1 MNQPENIFSSPTPCT
16 VIFDTCSILKG
27 DEFAFFMKKLI
38 PTNHTIVILN
48 SVIDELQYLAISK
61 TTSTTDCR
69 VEALRALAELQ
80 VLTKIGIISVEG
92 DSGCHQQA
100 DFSILKYISVRRF
113 DSQKLVVVT
122 QDRQLAEDILKLNK
136 TSTLPTLPPVSV
148 YRIGKDGKQIQ
159 ILDDNC
165 QKSNTNDILFKRFGI
180 A

>member
-1 MNQPENIFSSPTPCT
+1 MNQNTENIFSPPCT
-16 VIFDTCSILKG
+16 VLFDTCSILKG
-27 DEFAFFMKKLI
+27 DDFALFMKRLI
-38 PTNHTIVILN
+38 SSRQDKIVILT

-113 DSQKLVVVT
+113 NSRKLVVVT
-122 QDRQLAEDILKLNK
+122 QDKQLSEDILRLNGI
-136 TSTLPTLPPVSV
+136 TSIPSLTPVSV
-148 YRIGKDGKQIQ
+148 FKLDKGGEPIQ